1 MDDCQ
6 SMILDDL
13 REVKKDVKN
22 LLLDVNTLKVRSAV
36 WGIVGGAIF
45 TLLTIIVPIVVKNLK
60 VTPAQAQTQVVTMDT
75 TKVYSTPIR

>member
-36 WGIVGGAIF
+36 WGIIGGAVF
-45 TLLTIIVPIVVKNLK
+45 TLLTIIVPIVVKNIS
-60 VTPAQAQTQVVTMDT
+60 VTPVQSQVVTVDT